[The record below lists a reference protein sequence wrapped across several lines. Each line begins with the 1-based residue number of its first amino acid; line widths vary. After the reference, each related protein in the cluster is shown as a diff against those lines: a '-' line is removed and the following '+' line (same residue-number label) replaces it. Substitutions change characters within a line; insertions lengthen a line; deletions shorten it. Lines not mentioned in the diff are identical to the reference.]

1 MKKLLLF
8 LLLFPVLILSDS
20 TDKTKITFKLTI
32 TYDNVTLR
40 EASDIEDRMK
50 ELLKDEKCSIEI
62 DVNPKPEIFQGWQ
75 WGDITITPVDD
86 NLLWYEDSTKVEN

>member
-1 MKKLLLF
+1 MNKLILF

-32 TYDNVTLR
+32 TYDNVTLQ

-50 ELLKDEKCSIEI
+50 ELLKDEKGSISI
-62 DVNPKPEIFQGWQ
+62 DVNPKPEIFQGWR
-75 WGDITITPVDD
+75 WGTLNTQLIYDD
-86 NLLWYEDSTKVEN
+86 LLWYDDSIKVEN

>member
-1 MKKLLLF
+1 MNKLILF

-32 TYDNVTLR
+32 TYDNVTLN
-40 EASDIEDRMK
+40 EASDIEDRLK
-50 ELLKDEKCSIEI
+50 KLLEDEKCSIEI

-75 WGDITITPVDD
+75 WGTLNTQLIYDD
-86 NLLWYEDSTKVEN
+86 LLWYDDSIKVEN

>member
-32 TYDNVTLR
+32 TYDNVTLQ

-50 ELLKDEKCSIEI
+50 ELLKDEKVSIEI
-62 DVNPKPEIFQGWQ
+62 DVNPQPEIIQDWR
-75 WGDITITPVDD
+75 WEMPKLIDD
-86 NLLWYEDSTKVEN
+86 NLLWYEDSIKVEN